1 MRIEGSDFL
10 RDGSVKEPPSG
21 GVTRDGEDGAVGIG
35 GCGIGGCGVVTVAGV
50 LVDDSPRPGGRAG
63 SERSNDGIP
72 LVVGAFG
79 VVTGEPATVMSGTV
93 GSVGTLM
100 PNSAGSRSA
109 AW

>member
-10 RDGSVKEPPSG
+10 RDGSVREPPSG

-35 GCGIGGCGVVTVAGV
+35 GCGIGGCGVGAVAGG

-63 SERSNDGIP
+63 SESSNDGIP
-72 LVVGAFG
+72 LVVGTFG
-79 VVTGEPATVMSGTV
+79 ELAGEPATVTSGTV
-93 GSVGTLM
+93 GSIGTFM
-100 PNSAGSRSA
+100 PNNAGSRSA